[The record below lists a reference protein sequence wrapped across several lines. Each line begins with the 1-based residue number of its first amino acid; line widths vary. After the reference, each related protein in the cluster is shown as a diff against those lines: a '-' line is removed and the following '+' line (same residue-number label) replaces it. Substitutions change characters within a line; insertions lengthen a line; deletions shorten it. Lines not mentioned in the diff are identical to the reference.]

1 MQTARFCTSP
11 FTIPLSTTATCDSPL
26 IFATYLC
33 GLGDPDV
40 PITRI
45 GDSLTKAIV
54 FGGGIGQSQ
63 YSVEV
68 DFPTI
73 GSSPCL
79 VGITACTAIV
89 KLPVS
94 LTVRTSPALLPN
106 LLMTRVQAAVGPN
119 NDPDTDV
126 DVLWR
131 RYEHL
136 RWANFTCTQSGGCWD
151 NCCPQNC
158 DPPTPTDAVD
168 LAWIATVATSTGTF
182 GRTWGRGEFRVKT
195 KRRLDDDHAL
205 FLIHNFAHGLTAAQ
219 GFTAVIGLQWDSYLR
234 YAIKRSR

>member
-1 MQTARFCTSP
+1 MQTFRFCTSP
-11 FTIPLSTTATCDSPL
+11 FTIDLSITATCDAPL

-33 GLGDPDV
+33 GMGDPDV
-40 PITRI
+40 PVTRI
-45 GDSLTKAIV
+45 ADPLTKAII

-63 YSVEV
+63 FSVEV
-68 DFPTI
+68 DNPTI

-79 VGITACTAIV
+79 VGITTCSAIV

-94 LTVRTSPALLPN
+94 LTNRMSPALLPN
-106 LLMTRVQAAVGPN
+106 LLKTRVQAAVGPD

-136 RWANFTCTQSGGCWD
+136 RWARFECNSGGCWD
-151 NCCPQNC
+151 SCCEYDVEPCQPIVAP
-158 DPPTPTDAVD
+158 DM
-168 LAWIATVATSTGTF
+168 AWMLTTAASTGWY

-195 KRRLDDDHAL
+195 RRRLDDDHAL
-205 FLIHNFAHGLTAAQ
+205 FVVHNFAHGLLSAQ
-219 GFTAVIGLQWDSYLR
+219 GFTSVIGLQWDAYLR
-234 YAIKRSR
+234 YALKRSR